1 MNIYRN
7 VKLIFFLI
15 FVSILAA
22 CSSGYERS
30 EESKAVNDSAPREE
44 QKIEQDYGT
53 SGSNA
58 SDSSVV
64 NVSERMVI
72 YNANLSLEV
81 KDYHK
86 IEAQIQE
93 KVSTLGG
100 YVLESSIYLSGKERI
115 NGNLV
120 VKVPQKSFQSF
131 INEVESASVK
141 VHDRHVSG
149 NDVTEEYV
157 DLESRLR
164 SKRVV
169 EERLLSFMEK
179 AEQTEDL
186 LRISSDL
193 GKVQEEIE
201 QLLGRMNY
209 LKTNVDF
216 STVTLH
222 LTENLVTIG
231 SIQDKDLN
239 TWVKAKSLFMDSVNG
254 LISLFSRI
262 IVLAI
267 GLSPFIAPLGIIG
280 MIIVFYVRK
289 KRNQKPFDG

>member
-1 MNIYRN
+1 M
-7 VKLIFFLI
+7 LILI

-22 CSSGYERS
+22 CSSGYETS

-44 QKIEQDYGT
+44 RKIEQDYGT
-53 SGSNA
+53 TGSNA
-58 SDSSVV
+58 SDNPDV

-100 YVLESSIYLSGKERI
+100 YVLESSIYFSGKERI

-149 NDVTEEYV
+149 NDVTEEFV

-186 LRISSDL
+186 LKISSDL

-222 LTENLVTIG
+222 LTENLVTVG

-239 TWVKAKSLFMDSVNG
+239 TWVKAKSLFMESVNG
-254 LISLFSRI
+254 LISLFSGI

-267 GLSPFIAPLGIIG
+267 GLSPFIVPLGLIG